1 MSSAGDTNADAM
13 ALTADLACYEVTTSA
28 KGQKTAAVHR
38 NGVFA
43 FWTFGSAATPLF
55 NPSAYGAGDTS
66 GKQSLCLR
74 PGADVLEQAEALD
87 QWAVD
92 YCILNSER
100 MFGKALNESQ
110 VRDRYN
116 AIVRRSDRYPP
127 FVKVKIA
134 TDKSA
139 PNYWDANKEPR
150 SAPENWTQCQLLCR
164 SRIVG
169 FWFMGTSFGLSVQV
183 VDAQIV
189 QETAVECPF

>member
-1 MSSAGDTNADAM
+1 MSSAGDTNTDAM

-43 FWTFGSAATPLF
+43 FWTLASPANPLF
-55 NPSAYGAGDTS
+55 NPSAYGVGDAS

-74 PGADVLEQAEALD
+74 PGADVLAQAEELD

-92 YCILNSER
+92 YCTLNSER
-100 MFGKALNESQ
+100 VFGKVLNESQ

-116 AIVRRSDRYPP
+116 AIVRKSDRYPP

-189 QETAVECPF
+189 HETAVECPF